1 MDEGSDGERDS
12 GMKRNKKPA
21 SSEERRRQRRRRRRR
36 LRRLRAGQRRR
47 QRSGGDGGG
56 GGEKGGATGEQLFG
70 KAQPA
75 KTSGRSVALDA
86 TDRGAQRSACGQFGI
101 FSSHGRTIAS
111 ECSTTASGELE
122 MASCFPRFS
131 KVTKYTDAISV
142 GPDPDTCTTVLQ
154 VHCRGTCSV
163 IRAMRD
169 KTDNAGLGDTAIFRY
184 MANSDTELNA
194 GSTAESERTTELD
207 SCTRMST
214 LVRIASSS
222 TTYRPTL
229 ISGFLDRANRPTPL
243 IQYPA
248 QHDEH
253 NIERHH

>member
-1 MDEGSDGERDS
+1 MR
-12 GMKRNKKPA
+12 
-21 SSEERRRQRRRRRRR
+21 
-36 LRRLRAGQRRR
+36 
-47 QRSGGDGGG
+47 

-70 KAQPA
+70 NAQPA

-142 GPDPDTCTTVLQ
+142 GPDPHTCTTVLQ

-169 KTDNAGLGDTAIFRY
+169 KTDNAGLGDTAMFRY
-184 MANSDTELNA
+184 MANSDTELNS

-214 LVRIASSS
+214 LRQNSIILHDIQANSYLRLSRSSQ
-222 TTYRPTL
+222 PTHAAYT
-229 ISGFLDRANRPTPL
+229 IPGSAR
-243 IQYPA
+243 
-248 QHDEH
+248 
-253 NIERHH
+253 